1 MPDRQINFNLQ
12 AKNDDAI
19 RKAKEAENQFKKTG
33 SASKGAAQDAFNEW
47 SKVTDQLKQA
57 YSIVGKMSD
66 RARYITGNGQQAYH
80 REYNTSGINS
90 SYSNNMDSL
99 NSNIKS
105 LSDVLK
111 SQSNIVSKSLS
122 RNHMTD
128 TQYRDYQA
136 NRKILGSASNDSSNQ
151 RKNLDDMLKTRG
163 LLAKSR
169 DNATSKDERVYY
181 NEKLRENNQEIK
193 AQRDFIKKID
203 QATNS
208 IGKFDSSLQGVQVD
222 PERNSLAYNM
232 RQRGYV
238 TGVHIA
244 AGATQAVSGYY
255 QQGRSI
261 NQQTGQ
267 QAIQIGYLTGGG
279 TDYQVRSQAQKLGS
293 QYGYKTQDALDFYS
307 QVIRRPGKAM
317 SMSEANKDVAGVM
330 AEGRKSNLSED
341 TYKNLVTSVA
351 GAGGDTSKT
360 GIKNIVSTVLAAN
373 AMSGQSGNYEQSTQT
388 LTTLLNQIS
397 TSTNVSNQGVK
408 NLANNQATLSSLG
421 SGWKGNAGA
430 TAEQSMNSALTA
442 ASMGQNPGALYSI
455 MQGQGQG
462 GLKGY
467 FNARLIAAR
476 GLSDVRTIT
485 GARSTFGRM
494 AQSGENGIYK
504 AAIGMQNTYNLA
516 PEAALEL
523 AKGFASGKLSDKQL
537 QKRAQEADKKA
548 KEKNKNKTYDKSD
561 QSTINQKDSRKEKNQ
576 SKFQQSNNW
585 FEQLTSTIGGTMIGG
600 LGLEMFKG
608 LGKGILT
615 NISGGGIKSVIS
627 KLTGKSFG
635 EDAKG
640 ASGLFSGIKG
650 LFSGGEKAAEGAGA
664 ATKSTGLF
672 SKIVGGA
679 SKLTGKGFSLISKI
693 PGLGAITK
701 VGSKGLKA
709 VPYIGGALAAF
720 DGVRG
725 LGDIMKDPG
734 NAFMHPIKSIGS
746 LFGLDRVNANKTG
759 SLRDFVNPDKK
770 KSSSKKTSS
779 KKSSSSSSKSSYSST
794 QKYLSYKQQNSLLD
808 KEKQIVDNRLKYTK
822 EQQSLLAG
830 NGKNSGAKNK
840 SVKSSSRGHR
850 AFGGLVTRNTE
861 IVEQNKPEFVVPS
874 DPAKQNSTQ
883 RVVNDI
889 ANMTGVRA
897 KTPSN
902 YVVNSGGSYSPNVT
916 VNVNGQVDN
925 NTLSN
930 LQEKIKSALND
941 ATDNYRKQIVHG

>member
-66 RARYITGNGQQAYH
+66 RARYITGNSQQAYH

-90 SYSNNMDSL
+90 SYSSNMNSL

-136 NRKILGSASNDSSNQ
+136 NRKILGGASNDSSNQ
-151 RKNLDDMLKTRG
+151 RKNLDGMLKERG

-232 RQRGYV
+232 RQRGYM
-238 TGVHIA
+238 TGVHIS
-244 AGATQAVSGYY
+244 AGAAQAVSGYY

-430 TAEQSMNSALTA
+430 AAEQTMNSAYTA
-442 ASMGQNPGALYSI
+442 ASTGNNSGLLYTIIRSK
-455 MQGQGQG
+455 GQG
-462 GLKGY
+462 GPQGY
-467 FNARLIAAR
+467 LNAEIQSAK
-476 GLSDVRTIT
+476 GLSDVNNIT
-485 GARSTFGRM
+485 DARKMFQRQ
-494 AQSGENGIYK
+494 AQSGPNGLARTAVSLQK
-504 AAIGMQNTYNLA
+504 LFPNMAPQAAKDLA
-516 PEAALEL
+516 SGIAD
-523 AKGFASGKLSDKQL
+523 GKLSDKQL

-548 KEKNKNKTYDKSD
+548 REKNKNKTYDKSD

-576 SKFQQSNNW
+576 SNFQQSNNW

-608 LGKGILT
+608 LGKGIVT

-635 EDAKG
+635 EEAKG
-640 ASGLFSGIKG
+640 GSGLFSGIKN
-650 LFSGGEKAAEGAGA
+650 LFSGGSKVAEGAEA
-664 ATKSTGLF
+664 TTKSTGLF

-679 SKLTGKGFSLISKI
+679 KSLFGVGESAAKSGSKGTSIFSKMTGGISKFLTTGSLLSKI
-693 PGLGAITK
+693 GLGALGLQ
-701 VGSKGLKA
+701 GSIPDSKKLSKSETNKLTAMYGYDKN
-709 VPYIGGALAAF
+709 G
-720 DGVRG
+720 
-725 LGDIMKDPG
+725 K
-734 NAFMHPIKSIGS
+734 KSI
-746 LFGLDRVNANKTG
+746 
-759 SLRDFVNPDKK
+759 
-770 KSSSKKTSS
+770 SKKASS
-779 KKSSSSSSKSSYSST
+779 KKSSSSSSKSSSSKSSYSST
-794 QKYLSYKQQNSLLD
+794 QKYISYKQQNSLLD

-830 NGKNSGAKNK
+830 NGKNSDAKNT
-840 SVKSSSRGHR
+840 SVKSSSRSHR
-850 AFGGLVTRNTE
+850 AFGGLVKGHTE
-861 IVEQNKPEFVVPS
+861 IDELNKPEFVVPG

>member
-66 RARYITGNGQQAYH
+66 RARYITGNSQQAYH

-151 RKNLDDMLKTRG
+151 RKNLDEMMKTRG

-238 TGVHIA
+238 TGVHIS
-244 AGATQAVSGYY
+244 AGAAQAVSGYY
-255 QQGRSI
+255 QQGRAI

-373 AMSGQSGNYEQSTQT
+373 AMSGQSGNYEQNTQT

-397 TSTNVSNQGVK
+397 TSTNLSNQGVK
-408 NLANNQATLSSLG
+408 NLANNQSTLSSLG

-430 TAEQSMNSALTA
+430 AAEQTMNSAYTA
-442 ASMGQNPGALYSI
+442 ASTGNNSGLLYTI
-455 MQGQGQG
+455 MRSNGQGSPQG
-462 GLKGY
+462 YLNAEIQAAKGLS
-467 FNARLIAAR
+467 NIDNITAAR
-476 GLSDVRTIT
+476 KMFQRE
-485 GARSTFGRM
+485 
-494 AQSGENGIYK
+494 AQSGPNGLARTAISLQK
-504 AAIGMQNTYNLA
+504 LFPNMAPQAAKDLA
-516 PEAALEL
+516 SGIAD
-523 AKGFASGKLSDKQL
+523 GKLSDTQL
-537 QKRAQEADKKA
+537 QKRAEEADKKA
-548 KEKNKNKTYDKSD
+548 RDKNKNKTYDKSD

-600 LGLEMFKG
+600 LGLDMFKG

-635 EDAKG
+635 EEAKG
-640 ASGLFSGIKG
+640 GAGLFSGIKN
-650 LFSGGEKAAEGAGA
+650 LFSGGSKVAEGAGA

-679 SKLTGKGFSLISKI
+679 SKLAGKGVSLMSKI

-709 VPYIGGALAAF
+709 VPYVGGALMAVDAA
-720 DGVRG
+720 RG
-725 LGDIMKDPG
+725 IGDIMKDPG

-770 KSSSKKTSS
+770 KSSSKKSTE
-779 KKSSSSSSKSSYSST
+779 KKSSSSKSSYSST
-794 QKYLSYKQQNSLLD
+794 QKYISYKQQNSLLD

-840 SVKSSSRGHR
+840 AAKSSSSRGHR

-861 IVEQNKPEFVVPS
+861 IVEQNKPEFVVPT

>member
-66 RARYITGNGQQAYH
+66 RARYITGNSQQAYH

-151 RKNLDDMLKTRG
+151 RKNLDEMMKTRG

-203 QATNS
+203 QATKS
-208 IGKFDSSLQGVQVD
+208 IGKFDTSLQGVKVD
-222 PERNSLAYNM
+222 PERNSLSYNL

-238 TGVHIA
+238 IGSHTMGGV
-244 AGATQAVSGYY
+244 TQAVGNYY
-255 QQGRSI
+255 QEGRSI

-317 SMSEANKDVAGVM
+317 SMTEANKDVAGVM

-408 NLANNQATLSSLG
+408 NLANNQSTLSGLG
-421 SGWKGNAGA
+421 NGWKGNAGA
-430 TAEQSMNSALTA
+430 AAEQTMNSAYTA
-442 ASMGQNPGALYSI
+442 ASTGNNSGLLYTI
-455 MQGQGQG
+455 MRSNGQG
-462 GLKGY
+462 GVQGY
-467 FNARLIAAR
+467 LNAEIQSAK
-476 GLSDVRTIT
+476 GLSDVNNIT
-485 GARSTFGRM
+485 AARKMFQRQ
-494 AQSGENGIYK
+494 AQSGPNGLARTAVSLQK
-504 AAIGMQNTYNLA
+504 LFPNMAPQAAKDLA
-516 PEAALEL
+516 SGIAD
-523 AKGFASGKLSDKQL
+523 GKLSDKQL

-548 KEKNKNKTYDKSD
+548 REKNKNKTYDKSD

-585 FEQLTSTIGGTMIGG
+585 FEQITNGIESTMLGGLALTAFGG
-600 LGLEMFKG
+600 LGKVAIN
-608 LGKGILT
+608 GIG
-615 NISGGGIKSVIS
+615 SAGIKSVIS

-635 EDAKG
+635 EGAKG
-640 ASGLFSGIKG
+640 GSGLFSGIKN
-650 LFSGGEKAAEGAGA
+650 LFSGGSKVAEGAGA

-679 SKLTGKGFSLISKI
+679 KSLFGVGKSAAKSGAKGTSIFSKMTGGISKFLTTGSLLSKI
-693 PGLGAITK
+693 GLGALGLQ
-701 VGSKGLKA
+701 GSIPDSKKLS
-709 VPYIGGALAAF
+709 
-720 DGVRG
+720 
-725 LGDIMKDPG
+725 
-734 NAFMHPIKSIGS
+734 KSET
-746 LFGLDRVNANKTG
+746 NKLTAMYG
-759 SLRDFVNPDKK
+759 YDKNGK

-779 KKSSSSSSKSSYSST
+779 KKSSSSSSKSSSSKSSSSKSSYSST

-808 KEKQIVDNRLKYTK
+808 KEKKIVDNRLKYTK

-840 SVKSSSRGHR
+840 SVKSSSRSHR
-850 AFGGLVTRNTE
+850 AFGGLVKGHTE
-861 IVEQNKPEFVVPS
+861 IDELNKPEFVVPG